1 MNEKISSGQ
10 IMKRLTAFSLP
21 LIFSGLLQQLF
32 NWVDALI
39 VGNIIGE
46 AALAGVGA
54 TSSLY
59 NLFVNVLVGFTSGL
73 SVLSAQQFGEGKHGE
88 NTKLLANYSVI
99 LTAFFAV
106 VSALGIIFINPV
118 LKLMDTP
125 DLLFGYARDYLSVIF
140 VGVPFLAVYNTYS
153 AVLRGIGNSR
163 VPFVAV
169 LISSVTNA
177 VLDYIFIVFLKL
189 DVSGAA
195 LATVVSQ
202 LAMAVYI
209 VLYTVVKY
217 PNLRFSPFKLK
228 KYRGNTKLG
237 GKYGLPIAVQSSVS
251 SVGNLFL
258 QRFMNGFGEQTV
270 AAITTA
276 YRIDTVLLLP
286 IINLS
291 TAISTLVAQET
302 GAGNKSNARKVF
314 KLGAVIMSVM
324 SLVLTSVIILVGKN
338 LLSIFGLTEASACI
352 GESFFKIIASFYV
365 VYGLAMSIKGYL
377 EGRADMLFTSVV
389 GICSLAVRIACSYL
403 FARVWGNM
411 VVAWAEA
418 FSWLFLIAV
427 FALRYFY
434 NTARNRTG

>member
-1 MNEKISSGQ
+1 
-10 IMKRLTAFSLP
+10 
-21 LIFSGLLQQLF
+21 
-32 NWVDALI
+32 
-39 VGNIIGE
+39 
-46 AALAGVGA
+46 
-54 TSSLY
+54 
-59 NLFVNVLVGFTSGL
+59 
-73 SVLSAQQFGEGKHGE
+73 
-88 NTKLLANYSVI
+88 
-99 LTAFFAV
+99 
-106 VSALGIIFINPV
+106 
-118 LKLMDTP
+118 MDTP

-153 AVLRGIGNSR
+153 AVLRGIGNSK

-209 VLYTVVKY
+209 VLYTVVRY

-276 YRIDTVLLLP
+276 YRIDTVLLLL

-403 FARVWGNM
+403 FAGVWGNM

-434 NTARNRTG
+434 NTARNRTGRNFI